1 MEVFKYKDNYIGNE
15 FIDEED
21 IFLDIETTGVRP
33 YADYAWC
40 IGYSFLRDRDIITK
54 QIFIESVKDEL
65 ASLALLHQELSY
77 FKRII
82 TFNGE
87 VFDLNFLKNRA
98 RSYKMELVF
107 PEKSYDIYKIFR
119 HNKKFL
125 MMDKIDLKSIESLL
139 DIYRDDPLSGKETIK
154 LYLDAISSNSD
165 DKKRELLNHNY
176 YDVKNLPILMEALK
190 YIKSARSYHIKDN
203 SLFCK
208 NFYCKNDELIIVL
221 DGNKYNIDFYDEF
234 TKVFSNDDE
243 LTLSFQT
250 KKTLLEGRECR
261 YFLHNNRVVET
272 TKNGLLYPILKDE
285 VIKKLNIIISEHYR

>member
-65 ASLALLHQELSY
+65 ASLALLQQELSY

-176 YDVKNLPILMEALK
+176 YDVKN
-190 YIKSARSYHIKDN
+190 
-203 SLFCK
+203 
-208 NFYCKNDELIIVL
+208 
-221 DGNKYNIDFYDEF
+221 
-234 TKVFSNDDE
+234 
-243 LTLSFQT
+243 
-250 KKTLLEGRECR
+250 
-261 YFLHNNRVVET
+261 
-272 TKNGLLYPILKDE
+272 
-285 VIKKLNIIISEHYR
+285 